1 MGISNVAVNT
11 FDSSGSQSLCRTNE
25 YSGDE
30 EVKSSFIPKCQ
41 KMYISGSGEM
51 MIPGSLRTF
60 PTTKSVDTF
69 KINSDTDAI
78 SDITLNIEFKLKR
91 QTLNTGNGRIIGGS
105 NNGSGYQNGETVK
118 FIQGGIDLGGEGTV
132 STFNADPTNAV
143 LYVTTTKIG
152 SGYLPY
158 ATVQLRSQRDDFS
171 GTEASAT
178 YDFVQGVTTWN
189 ANVSKDIILGL
200 IDKVEIKLGSL
211 TAQTLTADDIYI
223 RNLTELGQPFTFS
236 APFETSP
243 DIFAVSSDFSQRP
256 TAENNVWK
264 HYDTSDDAVLVIQA
278 ACSIPFIGRSNDMSR
293 SLLQAGALTNA
304 VNVKVYYN
312 NIYTSNKIQGDS
324 HYQILAAG
332 DGGPFV
338 FGTTP
343 PIPVKDDFLDL
354 SYFKSFITVKTHK
367 ISETEKNFISK
378 NIIHR
383 VVNTST
389 NVTKD
394 IPKNTTLTAPDESGV
409 TDVEVDLEN
418 VSLNVS
424 HLLIGI
430 RLPHVHN
437 EKLKVKAAGYPHSR
451 DLTTITKDNQMSTP
465 FSVIDSQTYNRPT
478 QNWTAPDNLF
488 GYMPNAIESME
499 LVIGSDRTGFIKG
512 ASAKIGG
519 CENFTLLNSD
529 KNSAHYIVTLAE
541 KAFDTSGVPFSKC
554 NSKKLLIK
562 LNNYIFKTVGVTPN
576 PLSDATY
583 TQNAIITVTACG
595 TKVQSVVGGSM
606 SFM

>member
-1 MGISNVAVNT
+1 MGISNVAVKT

-30 EVKSSFIPKCQ
+30 EVKSSFISKCQ
-41 KMYISGSGEM
+41 KMYISGSGETV
-51 MIPGSLRTF
+51 IPGSLRTF

-69 KINSDTDAI
+69 NINSDTDAI

-91 QTLNTGNGRIIGGS
+91 QTPSTGVASITVTGS
-105 NNGSGYQNGETVK
+105 GSGYTSGETVE
-118 FIQGGIDLGGEGTV
+118 FTQVGGGTGGTGTV
-132 STFNADPTNAV
+132 VVSDGVTGINVTNP
-143 LYVTTTKIG
+143 G
-152 SGYLPY
+152 SGYAEGSAVALTSAASGAQATGACSLLPG
-158 ATVQLRSQRDDFS
+158 D
-171 GTEASAT
+171 
-178 YDFVQGVTTWN
+178 WN

-236 APFETSP
+236 APFENAIKAPAT
-243 DIFAVSSDFSQRP
+243 AVAQRP
-256 TAENNVWK
+256 LVENNVWK
-264 HYDTSDDAVLVIQA
+264 HHGTDTTADLVIQA
-278 ACSIPFIGRSNDMSR
+278 ACSIPFIGRSKDMSR

-304 VNVKVYYN
+304 VTAKVYYN
-312 NIYTSNKIQGDS
+312 NIYTSNTTLGGS
-324 HYQILAAG
+324 HYQILSAG
-332 DGGPFV
+332 DAAAPTSL
-338 FGTTP
+338 GTSGE
-343 PIPVKDDFLDL
+343 FLDT
-354 SYFKSFITVKTHK
+354 SYFKSFITVKTHI

-378 NIIHR
+378 NIIHK
-383 VVNTST
+383 VLNTST

-394 IPKNTTLTAPDESGV
+394 ITRIIGVITSTEGV

-430 RLPHVHN
+430 RLPHVRN
-437 EKLKVKAAGYPHSR
+437 EKLKVKYAGSTSPHNT
-451 DLTTITKDNQMSTP
+451 DLVSVTKENQLSTP
-465 FSVIDSQTYNRPT
+465 FSVIDSQTFNAPT
-478 QNWTAPDNLF
+478 SDPPDNLF

-541 KAFDTSGVPFSKC
+541 KAFDTSGIPFSKC
-554 NSKKLLIK
+554 NNKKLLIK
-562 LNNYIFKTVGVTPN
+562 LNKHIFKTPGVTPN

-595 TKVQSVVGGSM
+595 TKVQTVVGGSM

>member
-1 MGISNVAVNT
+1 MGISNVAVKT

-30 EVKSSFIPKCQ
+30 EVKSSFISKCQ
-41 KMYISGSGEM
+41 KMYISGSGETV
-51 MIPGSLRTF
+51 IPGSLRTF

-69 KINSDTDAI
+69 NINSDTDAI

-91 QTLNTGNGRIIGGS
+91 QTAGAVASIAVDGSGSSYAEGEPVAFTQVGGGTAGTGTVTTNGLGAVLS
-105 NNGSGYQNGETVK
+105 VNVTHPGSGYA
-118 FIQGGIDLGGEGTV
+118 EGSAVTL
-132 STFNADPTNAV
+132 TGTND
-143 LYVTTTKIG
+143 TT
-152 SGYLPY
+152 
-158 ATVQLRSQRDDFS
+158 AT
-171 GTEASAT
+171 
-178 YDFVQGVTTWN
+178 GVCSLITDWN

-236 APFETSP
+236 APFENAIKAP
-243 DIFAVSSDFSQRP
+243 AILAVQRP
-256 TAENNVWK
+256 LVENNVWK
-264 HYDTSDDAVLVIQA
+264 HHGTDTTANLVIQA
-278 ACSIPFIGRSNDMSR
+278 ACSIPFIGRSKDMSR

-304 VNVKVYYN
+304 VTAKVYYN
-312 NIYTSNKIQGDS
+312 NIYTSNTTLGGS
-324 HYQILAAG
+324 HYQILSAG
-332 DGGPFV
+332 DATGSTAL
-338 FGTTP
+338 GTSGE
-343 PIPVKDDFLDL
+343 FLDP
-354 SYFKSFITVKTHK
+354 SYFKSFITVKTHI

-378 NIIHR
+378 NIIHK
-383 VVNTST
+383 VLNTST

-394 IPKNTTLTAPDESGV
+394 ITRIIDVTTSTEGV

-430 RLPHVHN
+430 RLPHVRN
-437 EKLKVKAAGYPHSR
+437 EKLKVNYVGSTSPHNT
-451 DLTTITKDNQMSTP
+451 DLVSVTKENQLSTP
-465 FSVIDSQTYNRPT
+465 FSVIDSQTFNAPT
-478 QNWTAPDNLF
+478 SDPPDNLF

-554 NSKKLLIK
+554 NNKKLLIK
-562 LNNYIFKTVGVTPN
+562 LNKHIFKKLDVTPN
-576 PLSDATY
+576 PLSDVVY

-595 TKVQSVVGGSM
+595 TKVQTVVGGSM

>member
-1 MGISNVAVNT
+1 MGISNVAVDT

-25 YSGDE
+25 YIGDE
-30 EVKSSFIPKCQ
+30 EVKSSFISKCQ
-41 KMYISGSGEM
+41 KMYISGSGETV
-51 MIPGSLRTF
+51 IPGSLRTF

-69 KINSDTDAI
+69 NINSDTDAI

-91 QTLNTGNGRIIGGS
+91 QTPSTG
-105 NNGSGYQNGETVK
+105 
-118 FIQGGIDLGGEGTV
+118 LGAFL
-132 STFNADPTNAV
+132 SFSD
-143 LYVTTTKIG
+143 IG
-152 SGYLPY
+152 SGY
-158 ATVQLRSQRDDFS
+158 TQGEEVQLEQVGGGVGAIGTVDAVYS
-171 GTEASAT
+171 GGGVVIVTVTSCGSGYSA
-178 YDFVQGVTTWN
+178 DSVVTLTSALGGANAEGTCSLLGDWN

-211 TAQTLTADDIYI
+211 TVQTITADDIYI

-236 APFETSP
+236 APFENAIKARTTL
-243 DIFAVSSDFSQRP
+243 AVHRP
-256 TAENNVWK
+256 LVEYNVWK
-264 HYDTSDDAVLVIQA
+264 HHGTDGTADLVIQA
-278 ACSIPFIGRSNDMSR
+278 ACSIPFIGRSKDMSR
-293 SLLQAGALTNA
+293 SLLQAGALTNSVTA
-304 VNVKVYYN
+304 KVYYN
-312 NIYTSNKIQGDS
+312 NIYTSNTTIGGS
-324 HYQILAAG
+324 HYQILSAG
-332 DGGPFV
+332 DAKGGGG
-338 FGTTP
+338 GTSGE
-343 PIPVKDDFLDL
+343 FLDP
-354 SYFKSFITVKTHK
+354 SYFKSFITVKTHI

-378 NIIHR
+378 NIIHK
-383 VVNTST
+383 VLNTST

-394 IPKNTTLTAPDESGV
+394 ITKILDVTTSTEGV

-437 EKLKVKAAGYPHSR
+437 EKLNVKYIPNVPPHNI
-451 DLTTITKDNQMSTP
+451 DLVSHTLDNQLSTP
-465 FSVIDSQTYNRPT
+465 FSVIDSQTFNDPIWRR
-478 QNWTAPDNLF
+478 PDNLL

-541 KAFDTSGVPFSKC
+541 KAFDTSGIPFSKC
-554 NSKKLLIK
+554 NNKKLLIK
-562 LNNYIFKTVGVTPN
+562 LNKHIFKTVGVRPN
-576 PLSDATY
+576 PLSNATY

-595 TKVQSVVGGSM
+595 TKVQTVVGGSM